1 MVQFWPVPGVCV
13 CVCVRERERERET
26 ECYAPPTNLDVH
38 TWNLYYT
45 IKDKHAD
52 QLAKSLATV

>member
-1 MVQFWPVPGVCV
+1 MVQCWPVPGV
-13 CVCVRERERERET
+13 CVCVRERERERQS
-26 ECYAPPTNLDVH
+26 AMHPPTNLDVH

-52 QLAKSLATV
+52 QLAKRLATV